1 MDGKLLNAIKSTC
14 VHSLACVKVKEGES
28 ERFRIDGGRK
38 NRSASCPLVSSMYI
52 WTQ

>member
-1 MDGKLLNAIKSTC
+1 MYDVDGKLLNAIKSTF

-38 NRSASCPLVSSMYI
+38 NRSICSLGFSMY
-52 WTQ
+52 T